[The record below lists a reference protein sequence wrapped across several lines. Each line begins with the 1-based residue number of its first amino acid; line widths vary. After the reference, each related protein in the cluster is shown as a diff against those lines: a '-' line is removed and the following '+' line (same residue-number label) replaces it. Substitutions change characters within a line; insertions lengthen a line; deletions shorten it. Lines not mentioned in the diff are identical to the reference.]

1 MTLGANGAHLGVRAS
16 RSLPAMRLAREL
28 QHPLHN
34 TACCRRCH
42 SWLPRMTDSSFKA
55 QLWHLGRGFVFASG
69 TEVVYPRL
77 PLAKL
82 HSSAIVPE
90 GGEDKITMSSVCVHT
105 VDRDSSLQGTASA
118 VNVRS
123 RSPGETANP
132 VAATDGVEDGAT
144 RDGALTAD
152 ESASN
157 DPPFTPLDFKV
168 SAEAFREAKLAEPGT
183 PESFWS
189 YNMYRGPSEDGSTED
204 AKVKVHYCKSK
215 HTTERVLQQYFM
227 KEKVLGFDLEW
238 ASTSTRFQSAR
249 QNVSLVQLASPSRI
263 ALFHLALYPKNDD
276 LVAPSLKKIMEDPD
290 VTKVG
295 VAIKGDCTR
304 LRKFLEID
312 SRGIFELSH
321 LYKLVKYSTSKNYG
335 YVNKKMVS
343 LARQAEEYLYLPLFK
358 GSDVRSSD
366 WSQPLQMG
374 QIIYSASD
382 AYAGLQLYYTL
393 DHQRKCLD
401 PVPPLPH
408 HANLNLPI
416 RLADGVSISTS
427 DEVSEAAEG
436 EDGGK
441 IGPRLT
447 ARYLKSI
454 GGTINIEPDGE
465 DSEPILKD
473 VAKPKSTTTS
483 SQKGPKDP
491 KIVDAEIWLT
501 QYRQSHAGAVRAAP
515 ASLRA
520 YRIWYDNEDLDP
532 GAIAELLRQPPL
544 QKTTVVYYILEA
556 IRLEKLP
563 YRAARLQTEV
573 LDLIPEV
580 RQVNR
585 YTSLVKA
592 CRKAVDDA
600 STESAG
606 Q

>member
-1 MTLGANGAHLGVRAS
+1 
-16 RSLPAMRLAREL
+16 
-28 QHPLHN
+28 
-34 TACCRRCH
+34 
-42 SWLPRMTDSSFKA
+42 MTDSSSKA
-55 QLWHLGRGFVFASG
+55 QLWHLGRGIVFASG

-82 HSSAIVPE
+82 HSSAMVPE

-105 VDRDSSLQGTASA
+105 VDRDSSLQDTASA
-118 VNVRS
+118 VNVRG

-144 RDGALTAD
+144 RDEALTAD
-152 ESASN
+152 ESAST
-157 DPPFTPLDFKV
+157 DPPFTPLAFKV

-189 YNMYRGPSEDGSTED
+189 YNMYRGPSEDGSSED
-204 AKVKVHYCKSK
+204 AKIKVHYCKSK

-227 KEKVLGFDLEW
+227 NEKVLGFDLEW

-335 YVNKKMVS
+335 YVNKKLVS
-343 LARQAEEYLYLPLFK
+343 LASQVEEYLRLPLFK

-374 QIIYSASD
+374 QIICKTSFSIKETVYSAPLTSLDSASD

-393 DHQRKCLD
+393 DNQRKSLD

-427 DEVSEAAEG
+427 DEVSETAEG

-454 GGTINIEPDGE
+454 GSTINIEPDGE

-473 VAKPKSTTTS
+473 VAKPKRTTTS
-483 SQKGPKDP
+483 PQRGPKDP
-491 KIVDAEIWLT
+491 KIVDAETWLT

-520 YRIWYDNEDLDP
+520 YRIWHDNEDLDP

-600 STESAG
+600 STESAE